1 MGRSA
6 PSPADR
12 PTGERWIGKDPGM
25 SRMDTITKTMNRV
38 HRLVWAVSG
47 HRLLAKPFGMLA
59 VELHTTGR
67 KSGQRRTVILTS
79 PIHDDSK
86 VVVIAS
92 KGGDDRHPDWYTNLV
107 AQPDV
112 EITVNGT
119 TLPYRARTA
128 TPEERA
134 EMWPIVVQAYKG
146 YAGYQTKT
154 EREIPVVICERR

>member
-1 MGRSA
+1 
-6 PSPADR
+6 
-12 PTGERWIGKDPGM
+12 M
-25 SRMDTITKTMNRV
+25 SRMDTITKTMNRT
-38 HRLVWAVSG
+38 HRIVWKLSG
-47 HRLLAKPFGMLA
+47 HRLLTKPFGMPA

-79 PIHDDSK
+79 PIHDDTK

-112 EITVNGT
+112 EITMDGT

-134 EMWPIVVQAYKG
+134 EMWPTVVKAYKG
-146 YAGYQTKT
+146 YASYQTKT
-154 EREIPVVICERR
+154 DREIPVVICERR